1 MRYILLILVLF
12 LSGCTI
18 THEEFAL
25 ANMACKDFG
34 GLKYYSPLMYY
45 SPYGG
50 YGGYAKCNNGLVIG
64 NLHMVRIASE

>member
-12 LSGCTI
+12 LSGCTV
-18 THEEFAL
+18 THEEFAI

-34 GLKYYSPLMYY
+34 GLKYYGL
-45 SPYGG
+45 YGE
-50 YGGYAKCNNGLVIG
+50 YAKCNNGLVIG

>member
-12 LSGCTI
+12 LSGCTV
-18 THEEFAL
+18 TPEEFAI

-34 GLKYYSPLMYY
+34 GLMYY
-45 SPYGG
+45 GPYGK
-50 YGGYAKCNNGLVIG
+50 YARCNNGLVID

>member
-12 LSGCTI
+12 LSGCTV
-18 THEEFAL
+18 TPEEFAI

-34 GLKYYSPLMYY
+34 GLMYY
-45 SPYGG
+45 SPYGE
-50 YGGYAKCNNGLVIG
+50 YARCKNGLVID